1 MMPDFPLGTPRSITL
16 NIFEDECSFPIYFG
30 KQDYDVFSEAETLQP
45 FLETIKGKTV
55 VLYGVATDYCV
66 RATALGFRQRNFDVI
81 VVQDAI
87 MGIAAETVKQS
98 LIEMR
103 TAGVQFIDWL
113 DVINWLMS
121 SSTINE

>member
-1 MMPDFPLGTPRSITL
+1 M
-16 NIFEDECSFPIYFG
+16 
-30 KQDYDVFSEAETLQP
+30 
-45 FLETIKGKTV
+45 
-55 VLYGVATDYCV
+55 

-121 SSTINE
+121 SSTIDE